1 MKINVVKKPK
11 TKVIKKTKKKIKNSN
26 QLELIFKENKN
37 NNIKNHN
44 KDLSF
49 NYSNTVN
56 SISRVFLSSFALIS
70 FFYIMPLFI
79 SFTENNFNTKEFK
92 NNSKKILAYTLDKQN
107 ENKENTK
114 SKREDDL
121 LVDIFSL
128 NDLESDTVRLSA
140 STIKQLFEDTDYNLQ
155 DVRKKKLVKPVALT
169 LLPQE
174 IKMIENTKKRKEF
187 FIQIVLPLIIKE
199 NSNIRIDRKNLFK
212 IINKSN
218 NTNLEKKWLG
228 KKYKQYG
235 VAPGDLSSLKIRMD
249 EIPVSLAIAQAAKET
264 GWGTS
269 RFAQEGNALFGQW
282 TWSGEG
288 LKPKDAKAGEG
299 HKVMKFNVLQASVR
313 AYQRN
318 LNTHS
323 TYRDFRRAR
332 AELRDLGKPLD
343 SLELSKYLNKY
354 AETGN
359 QYVEVL
365 QKIIKQNKLKDFDD
379 AKLLPS
385 SGDLESLI

>member
-1 MKINVVKKPK
+1 MQKKQNNLNLFQEKIL
-11 TKVIKKTKKKIKNSN
+11 NS
-26 QLELIFKENKN
+26 
-37 NNIKNHN
+37 
-44 KDLSF
+44 LSR
-49 NYSNTVN
+49 
-56 SISRVFLSSFALIS
+56 IFLSSFLVVS
-70 FFYIMPLFI
+70 FFYITPIIINF
-79 SFTENNFNTKEFK
+79 FDKNFNNKEFT
-92 NNSKKILAYTLDKQN
+92 NNSKKVLAYTLNSNDKKIDQDSSAN
-107 ENKENTK
+107 E
-114 SKREDDL
+114 EDIL
-121 LVDIFSL
+121 IDIFSL
-128 NDLESDTVRLSA
+128 NELESDTVRLSA
-140 STIKQLFEDTDYNLQ
+140 ATIKQLFEDTDYTLK
-155 DVRKKKLVKPVALT
+155 DVREKKLVKPVALT
-169 LLPQE
+169 LLPDE
-174 IKMIENTKKRKEF
+174 IKKIENTKKRKEF

-199 NSNIRIDRKNLFK
+199 NHNIKLDRKTLFT

-218 NTNLEKKWLG
+218 NTASEINWLE

-235 VAPGDLSSLKIRMD
+235 VKSKDLSTLKIRMD

-288 LKPKDAKAGEG
+288 LKPKQADEGKG

-323 TYRDFRRAR
+323 TYREFRKAR
-332 AELRDLGKPLD
+332 AEFRDLNKPLD
-343 SLELSKYLNKY
+343 SMELSKYLNKY

-365 QKIIKQNKLKDFDD
+365 QKIIEQNNLKDFDD

-385 SGDLESLI
+385 SIDLESLI

>member
-1 MKINVVKKPK
+1 MKL
-11 TKVIKKTKKKIKNSN
+11 KKIKNLN
-26 QLELIFKENKN
+26 LFKEKSLN
-37 NNIKNHN
+37 N
-44 KDLSF
+44 LLRM
-49 NYSNTVN
+49 V
-56 SISRVFLSSFALIS
+56 LSSFLMIS
-70 FFYIMPLFI
+70 FFYITPIFLN
-79 SFTENNFNTKEFK
+79 FTQKNFNNKEFT
-92 NNSKKILAYTLDKQN
+92 NNSKQVLAYTLNNGPKNQDEEIN
-107 ENKENTK
+107 
-114 SKREDDL
+114 EDDL
-121 LVDIFSL
+121 LFDIFSL

-140 STIKQLFEDTDYNLQ
+140 STIKQLFEDTGYNLQ

-169 LLPQE
+169 LLPEE
-174 IKMIENTKKRKEF
+174 IKMIENVKKRKEL
-187 FIQIVLPLIIKE
+187 FIQIVLPLIIQE
-199 NSNIRIDRKNLFK
+199 NNNIRLDRKTLFS
-212 IINKSN
+212 IINKNN
-218 NTNLEKKWLG
+218 NTVTEKNWLK

-235 VAPGDLSSLKIRMD
+235 VKSRDLSVLKIRMD
-249 EIPVSLAIAQAAKET
+249 EIPTSLAIAQAAKET

-288 LKPKDAKAGEG
+288 LKPKDAEKGKG

-323 TYRDFRRAR
+323 TYKNFRKAR
-332 AELRDLGKPLD
+332 AELRDSGKPLD

-385 SGDLESLI
+385 SIDLESLI